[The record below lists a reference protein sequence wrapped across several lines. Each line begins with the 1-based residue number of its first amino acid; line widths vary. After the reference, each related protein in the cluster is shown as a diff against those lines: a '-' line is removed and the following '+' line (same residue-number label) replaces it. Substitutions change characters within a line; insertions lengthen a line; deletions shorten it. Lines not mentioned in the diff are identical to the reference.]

1 MAEKFSLTA
10 QLNLQA
16 PKNVKQVFSQ
26 IQKQLSGA
34 TVNVNVAKSAQAVKD
49 LNKVATATKAVQ
61 TQSKKAASGADK
73 MGKAFGSALK
83 NVLRYDLA
91 RRVFSAF
98 TNTIEQGV
106 QDAIKFEREMIK
118 IAQVSGQTM
127 QQLKGLENTVS
138 RLSTTLGVSSA
149 SLVKVGL
156 ILKQTGLSV
165 KDTEIA
171 MQALAKTDL
180 APTFDNI
187 ADTAETAVAAMRQ
200 FGLEASRLESLLGK
214 INTVAANFAVE
225 ASDIGV
231 AIKRAG
237 GAFKAAGGEVEE
249 LISLF
254 TSVRA
259 TTRETAETIAT
270 GFRTIFTRL
279 QRPTTIKFLRQFG
292 IELTDLKGKFVG
304 PYEAVKRLSN
314 ALSGLDPRDLRFSA
328 IVEQLGGFRQVSKV
342 IPMIQQFSTAQAAM
356 KAQMEGQ
363 DSLAK
368 DAATAQQSLAVQIQK
383 LTENVKELF
392 REVTQSDAFQALAK
406 MAIGLANAIT
416 KIGKALAP
424 VLPILGAFVAA
435 RAAAW
440 AGGKL
445 FGGGVGGLNNALG
458 SAMGDTSD
466 VYKGNRGGRVPKRFS
481 RGGWVP
487 GTGNGDTVP
496 ALLEPGEFVLRKSA
510 AQAFGP
516 NLNSVNKY
524 KKGDIVDVESIL
536 KVYDGDS
543 FRISAYPKSGA
554 FKTSTRLIGY
564 DAPELSTDGR
574 KAFEEVGATHPAD
587 LARDE
592 LASYMKKRG
601 GNLKNQFFK
610 NTPDGRKS
618 HGLSTDGR
626 FRPLFSAPGHGEKL
640 VDKGL
645 AAKGSDKFDMAN
657 YVRTSPNLNEEQRS
671 ALIKKGFNKG
681 GLVPS
686 LLTPGEFV
694 VNKKSAQAMGYG
706 KLRSMNRY
714 KNGGTVGGGGGGTAI
729 VSGSRGASMALDDL
743 RENAVAGAK
752 GLYQVGEAATMGA
765 AQNIAV
771 VTGMGALAEQLG
783 MGGSALDFWTG
794 TLSTSAGILGGFN
807 AAIDQ
812 AESSGFMDKVSGFAD
827 MLGDKDSKIGGIL
840 DGFGDKLSKKGG
852 MLGKV
857 GKGMKGMGGGL
868 QQTLGNVQDLRDK
881 GIFHKGVSKYEGQA
895 ARIEAKKASIEARP
909 ERFRKKALMQA
920 KRAEAM
926 KGTASNL
933 GKQAGAKFAEQK
945 SLHKQMDAIIKKGG
959 DGFVPKGM
967 SKEYKRLG
975 DLAEEAGKA
984 GKALRSQGRA
994 ASDAA
999 KKFATSS
1006 STHMKNSAK
1015 AAKTAKA
1022 MAPQL
1027 TKAAKGAK
1035 FAAMGLK
1042 ALNPV
1047 ALVAEVAIGKLGA
1060 SIEKDALKK
1069 IDQLDFD
1076 TDTSGSETA
1085 IKSQAAAGGALKGGA
1100 TGAGIGAAVG
1110 SVIPVVGT
1118 LIGAIAG
1125 GVIGAA
1131 WGAIDAWLNAAKMIE
1146 QAKFNAK
1153 LKAMGQAMDN
1163 YSKGLTD
1170 SDRVATSIAEMDT
1183 AIKDFGSSMAMEDV
1197 IAAQREQYKV
1207 AHQVLEAEKGKAKSV
1222 EAFHRDNKKLIDGM
1236 KDRGDI
1242 TQKEIDAIDKEME
1255 QRFKSEKA
1263 LDNYAKE
1270 VERHAKRMARLRN
1283 ISGVFDE
1290 LGARMDAFGGILS
1303 GISSPTGAVNMGS
1316 LGAAMRP
1323 ESKDKES
1330 IKRYDS
1336 MIDLLGNIGG
1346 ETPGGLSPYA
1356 DQAKAGAFLERNL
1369 GTALTLSGTGSG
1381 LEAEGGPAN
1390 EIMKQLGAAY
1400 ERETGKKFE
1409 GSVAAKEVA
1418 SGLQGKTDEELR
1430 EALKDPQKLEA
1441 LTEDLQGS
1449 LGEVNEVFKQAAEM
1463 LDNHNSML
1471 AQAYMDHLKLEQEYI
1486 STQQSLA
1493 DQRFAQQE
1501 GERARLGQD
1510 PATNAEV
1517 QANFMQ
1523 KQEMA
1528 VKGVKGIGGLSQ
1540 DRQAQ
1545 LTAAGGVG
1553 SVDAVGQVFKDI
1565 SAELQA
1571 SNAAIA
1577 TAAEQAGVAPDD
1589 MKTATNLADSQKE
1602 LIEKN
1607 KQLQAE
1613 YDTTKGV
1620 LESYANSQQ
1629 RLIALN
1635 RELQAAQG
1643 KRKTL
1648 KDLAVSMKY
1657 GTAEEKDSAQRTM
1670 NALAIA
1676 QTEGIEAVAPELQK
1690 TVIGLLEQMGQG
1702 DILDKELEAD
1712 GYGGEGIT
1720 QVSAE
1725 EKRISAEM
1733 SQIEKAGIKAGE
1745 IMGQEIGMRAE
1756 TMATTIEDLH
1766 SKFLTDLKSLLAE
1779 DALAS
1784 AQEDKITAEAKG
1796 AKAAEQK
1803 AVVTKAAE
1811 GLGMSYEE
1819 FTTGPGADKRMET
1832 LQAGGFSAKKQEEAQ
1847 KKIDVMADSMQA
1859 LTDGAFADFASALDT
1874 GNDNIQGFSYETGKA
1889 GAGFGGK
1896 GMGSVFGMTDA
1907 QLQGHIY
1914 HSLDEAFGNNEELA
1928 ELTKNQKSHASQLLK
1943 GLKKTFVDSGMGT
1956 GDDFLAMQ
1964 EEVLKSQG
1972 GAANTDIAGLVGGL
1986 MERMQA
1992 SAKEAKQT
2000 IKDNKTMRKNLG
2012 VSETKAVELS
2022 DAEQRTIAGVTSGSD
2037 IDTRI
2042 GEADTEKKAAEAQIK
2057 TSQAALQDVE
2067 KEKTAAKVSK
2077 AKREAETKAKFQ
2089 DAAPGTD
2096 DGIAATN
2103 VEANTDAA
2111 ATSLASLDK
2120 QASSVGSLYTHDI
2133 HCEVLL
2139 QAILAELQGKDSEAV
2154 LDAGLKRNAAM
2165 VAQQAVSTP
2174 VQGMGNGVS
2183 PEVQRMADEII
2194 SSFDTPEMQSH
2205 LEDLRQA
2212 EANLTPE
2219 QRAERKEKFREKYGD
2234 DVADMADQADAN
2246 RARRNTNQVGG
2257 SKISTANLND
2267 TIEKFSMAT
2276 EELAGVMGNALTIEV
2291 GGTIDVNVNMNGAEF
2306 LNGAKDS
2313 LGKYAAQQVTK
2324 GINNFIT
2331 QGLKN
2336 NNVKTRPDWVNEGGT
2351 NGIPGSNNN
2360 ESGSMQ

>member
-16 PKNVKQVFSQ
+16 PKNVKQVFGQ

-49 LNKVATATKAVQ
+49 LNKIATATKAVQ
-61 TQSKKAASGADK
+61 TESKKASSGADK

-91 RRVFSAF
+91 RRVFTAF
-98 TNTIEQGV
+98 TNTIEQGI

-138 RLSTTLGVSSA
+138 RLSTTLGVSSS

-171 MQALAKTDL
+171 MKALAKTDL

-304 PYEAVKRLSN
+304 PYEAVRRLSN
-314 ALSGLDPRDLRFSA
+314 ALSGLDPRDLRFSM

-342 IPMIQQFSTAQAAM
+342 IPMIQQFNTAQAAM
-356 KAQMEGQ
+356 KAQMEGSG
-363 DSLAK
+363 SLAK

-392 REVTQSDAFQALAK
+392 REVTQSESFQALAK
-406 MAIGLANAIT
+406 MALGLANAIT

-510 AQAFGP
+510 AQAFGSR
-516 NLNSVNKY
+516 LNGINKY
-524 KKGDIVDVESIL
+524 GKGDIVGVESINR
-536 KVYDGDS
+536 VYDGDS
-543 FRISAYPKSGA
+543 FNISAYPKSGA
-554 FKTSTRLIGY
+554 FDTSTRLIGY
-564 DAPELSTDGR
+564 DAPELSKAGR
-574 KAFEEVGATHPAD
+574 KAFAAVGATHPAD

-592 LASYMKKRG
+592 MASYMQRRG

-618 HGLSTDGR
+618 LGLSTDGR
-626 FRPLFSAPGHGEKL
+626 FRPLFNAPGHGKNL
-640 VDKGL
+640 VSKGL
-645 AAKGSDKFDMAN
+645 AAKGRDKFDMAN
-657 YVRTSPNLNEEQRS
+657 YVRTSSNLNDEQRS
-671 ALIKKGFNKG
+671 KLIEKGFNKG

-729 VSGSRGASMALDDL
+729 VSGSRGASMALEDL
-743 RENAVAGAK
+743 RENAVQGAK

-812 AESSGFMDKVSGFAD
+812 ANSSGFMDQLGGFAD

-840 DGFGDKLSKKGG
+840 DSFGDKLSKKGG
-852 MLGKV
+852 VLGKV
-857 GKGMKGMGGGL
+857 GTGMKGMGGGL
-868 QQTLGNVQDLRDK
+868 QKTLGNVQDLRDK

-895 ARIEAKKASIEARP
+895 ARIEAKRASLEARP
-909 ERFRKKALMQA
+909 ERFRQKALTQA

-933 GKQAGAKFAEQK
+933 GKRAGAKFAEQK
-945 SLHKQMDAIIKKGG
+945 ALHKQMDAITKKGG
-959 DGFVPKGM
+959 GFVPKGM
-967 SKEYKRLG
+967 SAEYKRLG

-984 GKALRSQGRA
+984 GKALRGQGRA

-1047 ALVAEVAIGKLGA
+1047 ALIAEVAIGKLGDA
-1060 SIEKDALKK
+1060 IEKDALKK
-1069 IDQLDFD
+1069 IGTLDFE
-1076 TDTSGSETA
+1076 SGESTAGQEGA
-1085 IKSQAAAGGALKGGA
+1085 IKAQAAAGGALKGGA
-1100 TGAGIGAAVG
+1100 TGAGIGAAIGSIIPGLGTAVG
-1110 SVIPVVGT
+1110 AVV
-1118 LIGAIAG
+1118 G

-1131 WGAIDAWLNAAKMIE
+1131 WGAISAWMNAAKMIE
-1146 QAKFNAK
+1146 QAKFNSK

-1170 SDRVATSIAEMDT
+1170 SDRVASSIAAMDT
-1183 AIKDFGSSMAMEDV
+1183 AIEDFGASMKMEDV
-1197 IAAQREQYKV
+1197 IAAQKEQYDT
-1207 AHQVLEAEKGKAKSV
+1207 AHAVLEAEKGKAKSV
-1222 EAFHRDNKKLIDGM
+1222 DEFLTSNAKLINGM
-1236 KDRGDI
+1236 KERSDI
-1242 TQKEIDAIDKEME
+1242 TQKEIDAKVKDIEVRLKA
-1255 QRFKSEKA
+1255 EKA
-1263 LDNYAKE
+1263 MENFVKE
-1270 VERHAKRMARLRN
+1270 QERHAKRLARLRN
-1283 ISGVFDE
+1283 ISGIFDE
-1290 LGARMDAFGGILS
+1290 LTARMSAFGGVLS
-1303 GISSPTGAVNMGS
+1303 GIANPTGSVNVGS
-1316 LGAAMRP
+1316 LSAAMRP
-1323 ESKDKES
+1323 EGKDKES

-1346 ETPGGLSPYA
+1346 ESPGGLSPYA
-1356 DQAKAGAFLERNL
+1356 EQAKAGAFLDRNL
-1369 GTALTLSGTGSG
+1369 GTALTLSGKGSG
-1381 LEAEGGPAN
+1381 LEAEGGPAR

-1400 ERETGKKFE
+1400 ERETGEKFE
-1409 GSVAAKEVA
+1409 GSVAAKEIA
-1418 SGLQGKTDEELR
+1418 QGLQGKDDKELR

-1441 LTEDLQGS
+1441 LQEDLKGS

-1463 LDNHNSML
+1463 LDSHNSML

-1486 STQQSLA
+1486 SKQQSLA
-1493 DQRFAQQE
+1493 DQRFSQQE
-1501 GERARLGQD
+1501 AERARLGQD

-1528 VKGVKGIGGLSQ
+1528 IKGVKGIGGLSQ
-1540 DRQAQ
+1540 ERQAQ

-1657 GTAEEKDSAQRTM
+1657 GTAEEKDQAQRTM

-1766 SKFLTDLKSLLAE
+1766 SKFLGDLKTLLAE
-1779 DALAS
+1779 DAQAS
-1784 AQEDKITAEAKG
+1784 AEEDKLMAEAEGSKATEQKEVITKAAGQLGMTYEQFTQDQEGEAKG
-1796 AKAAEQK
+1796 
-1803 AVVTKAAE
+1803 T
-1811 GLGMSYEE
+1811 
-1819 FTTGPGADKRMET
+1819 ADKRMEALLRGALTSDVQDEAQKRVDVMASASRT
-1832 LQAGGFSAKKQEEAQ
+1832 LASKGGFS
-1847 KKIDVMADSMQA
+1847 
-1859 LTDGAFADFASALDT
+1859 DFAQVLDYD
-1874 GNDNIQGFSYETGKA
+1874 NDDADN
-1889 GAGFGGK
+1889 FGGL
-1896 GMGSVFGMTDA
+1896 GMGDVFGMTGEDLRDKMETA
-1907 QLQGHIY
+1907 
-1914 HSLDEAFGNNEELA
+1914 LDEGWGNNEEIA
-1928 ELTKNQKSHASQLLK
+1928 ELTKDQNSALGDLLR
-1943 GLKKTFVDSGMGT
+1943 GLKKQYVESGMGT
-1956 GDDFLAMQ
+1956 GKDFLTLTGNVV
-1964 EEVLKSQG
+1964 EGLG
-1972 GAANTDIAGLVGGL
+1972 GSENADASTLLGGIL
-1986 MERMQA
+1986 DQMHA
-1992 SAKEAKQT
+1992 TAKEAKVD
-2000 IKDNKTMRKNLG
+2000 IRDNKEFRKNIG
-2012 VSETKAVELS
+2012 VSETKATKLTDE
-2022 DAEQRTIAGVTSGSD
+2022 EQRKIKDVKSASD
-2037 IDTRI
+2037 IDTR
-2042 GEADTEKKAAEAQIK
+2042 AAKAQEDIKVANKQIK
-2057 TSQAALQDVE
+2057 ASQTALEDVE
-2067 KEKTAAKVSK
+2067 KEKAAAKEIK

-2089 DAAPGTD
+2089 DAAPGADD

-2165 VAQQAVSTP
+2165 VAQEAVSTP
-2174 VQGMGNGVS
+2174 VQGMGNGAS
-2183 PEVQRMADEII
+2183 SEVQRMADEII
-2194 SSFDTPEMQSH
+2194 SSFNTPEAQA
-2205 LEDLRQA
+2205 LVEDLRQA
-2212 EANLTPE
+2212 EANMTAE
-2219 QRAERKEKFREKYGD
+2219 QRAERKKKFREEYGD
-2234 DVADMADQADAN
+2234 DVADVVDQADLK
-2246 RARRNTNQVGG
+2246 TSGGINQQAGR
-2257 SKISTANLND
+2257 SSISTANLND

-2336 NNVKTRPDWVNEGGT
+2336 NSVKTRPDWVNEGGT
-2351 NGIPGSNNN
+2351 NDIPGSNNN
-2360 ESGSMQ
+2360 ESGSM